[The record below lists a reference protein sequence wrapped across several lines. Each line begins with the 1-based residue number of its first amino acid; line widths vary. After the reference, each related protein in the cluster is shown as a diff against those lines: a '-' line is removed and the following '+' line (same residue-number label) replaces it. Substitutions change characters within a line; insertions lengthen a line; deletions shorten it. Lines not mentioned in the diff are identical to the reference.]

1 MLERV
6 NEHLLRMYLHI
17 HRLITIGRLT
27 MVHIWQK
34 FYLTIVMY
42 VIYNSVIVTSQGV
55 CSIFFTLE
63 PLPLKTI
70 LEALGLPINKGESE
84 HYLLAVG
91 HTPIC
96 LRLVFYHVLL
106 QVVGGL
112 MSSMFILPNR
122 LFMEIS

>member
-1 MLERV
+1 MLEHV
-6 NEHLLRMYLHI
+6 IEHLLRMYLHL
-17 HRLITIGRLT
+17 HRLITIGCLT
-27 MVHIWQK
+27 LVQIWQK
-34 FYLTIVMY
+34 FYLTIVMFF
-42 VIYNSVIVTSQGV
+42 YNSVIVTSQGV

-70 LEALGLPINKGESE
+70 LEALGLPIDKGESE

-91 HTPIC
+91 HTPIFV
-96 LRLVFYHVLL
+96 RLVFYHVLL

-112 MSSMFILPNR
+112 MPSMFILQNK